1 MQRNTSDVD
10 VRLSDLQTQIDSL
23 SLTLQQ
29 WRQTQ
34 DDSEPVEQ
42 RLAQLTEQCARI
54 VDRWRQTDEQHSEIV
69 ASLEERISEWGAL
82 ENRLQQDSGARIK
95 ELERTIEHEWQALRQ
110 LHEEPVKQLREQAA
124 TLGETCAAAAN
135 LALRGF
141 ERAESRIGA
150 LEQDLQSRMTQL
162 SQDLHTAI
170 SMLQSGA
177 PVQALPP
184 RREPVAA
191 FPLDS
196 VMRIHEELRESDD
209 GSELSSPALEG
220 ATATAPGVALPTRPV
235 ALLPEAAE
243 SLAARMESLEAK
255 IAAAPAPAAWWRSP
269 SAIGLLVL
277 LLAAAG
283 AFAVWIQGRVENR
296 LNDADARVAAADRQR
311 EAATQLANNR
321 LAATREEAGRQVAEA
336 RQTAFHAQIV
346 GNVLASPDVVR
357 YDLNGTGAA
366 PRAYAKVMWSRSRG
380 LVFSASRLPA
390 LKAGTTYQFW
400 LNTASGPFSAGLLTP
415 DSSGRVTFVT
425 DTPGDVPRPVVGALV
440 TLEPSG
446 GRPRPSGT
454 PVLEKPAR

>member
-1 MQRNTSDVD
+1 MRRQTSDVD

-29 WRQTQ
+29 WRQMQ

-42 RLAQLTEQCARI
+42 RLAELTEQCARI

-69 ASLEERISEWGAL
+69 ASLEERLREWGAL
-82 ENRLQQDSGARIK
+82 ENRLEQNSGERIK
-95 ELERTIEHEWQALRQ
+95 ELQRTIEHEWQALRQ

-141 ERAESRIGA
+141 ERAENRIGA

-162 SQDLHTAI
+162 SQDVQAAI
-170 SMLQSGA
+170 GRLQSGA
-177 PVQALPP
+177 PAQAVPP

-196 VMRIHEELRESDD
+196 VMRIHEELRESDHD
-209 GSELSSPALEG
+209 SGVSSPALQG
-220 ATATAPGVALPTRPV
+220 ATAPGVALPSRPV
-235 ALLPEAAE
+235 PLLPEAAE
-243 SLAARMESLEAK
+243 SLAARMESLEAR
-255 IAAAPAPAAWWRSP
+255 IASAPTPAAWWRSW
-269 SAIGLLVL
+269 SAIGLFVL

-296 LNDADARVAAADRQR
+296 LNDADARGAAADRQR
-311 EAATQLANNR
+311 EAAVQLASDR

-346 GNVLASPDVVR
+346 GNVLTSPDIIR
-357 YDLNGTGAA
+357 YDLNGTSAA

-390 LKAGTTYQFW
+390 LKDGTTYQFW
-400 LNTASGPFSAGLLTP
+400 LDTASGPFSAGLLTP

-425 DTPGDVPRPVVGALV
+425 DTPGNVPRPVVGASV
-440 TLEPSG
+440 TLEPAG
-446 GRPRPSGT
+446 GRPQPSAT
-454 PVLEKPAR
+454 SVLEKVAR